1 MKLMFRRQGEKSQP
15 GNEGYSVLDA
25 QIVIRG
31 DIETEGTLRVDGR
44 LEGNIVRAATVV
56 VGTSGVIVGNVSAA
70 EMVICGA
77 VHGNIDVERRV
88 ELESTANVV
97 GDLSADAILVH
108 EGGTVRGRLIVRS
121 QPVEQA
127 SPSLRIP
134 APAAGEA

>member
-44 LEGNIVRAATVV
+44 LE
-56 VGTSGVIVGNVSAA
+56 GNVSAA

-121 QPVEQA
+121 QPVEQT
-127 SPSLRIP
+127 SPPLRIP